1 VKRAG
6 ADVRGAVDGVGGW
19 GREREREEGKEGE
32 RMRMM
37 LNPYLNFL
45 KQS

>member
-1 VKRAG
+1 MEVRDRETGG
-6 ADVRGAVDGVGGW
+6 AERDEARV
-19 GREREREEGKEGE
+19 REREEGKEGE